1 AGTLTA
7 QAGND
12 LILDHATL
20 SAGQNLG
27 LAAGHDLTA
36 TASTLTAGGDAQLLA
51 GHDLTLNAD
60 RHTVDQGASDHLAVQ
75 TIHDV
80 TTVHTGG
87 SAVLAAGHDLTS
99 QGAVLQAGQTLAGSA
114 GHDVMLDAVTDTQV
128 TQGYGRDGHTDIT
141 TLDTDQALR
150 GTLWSGTNGVAI
162 SAGHD
167 LTALAGTIASSQGNV
182 ALAAGHDVSLIAG
195 QETHTQ
201 QHDTHSRTGN
211 LLNHSQ
217 RSTHD
222 VIGDTDAV
230 GTQISGHTVS
240 VAAGHDLTAQ
250 AAYLNANNTLT
261 LAAGHDVTLADA
273 HDLHSEEHD
282 TAASRF
288 SFFSTSSK
296 RFGSVDPEGRSNQ
309 SSTQINQSTSVGS
322 VLSGDSVTVAAGHDL
337 SATHAQVVGTND
349 VALAAGN
356 HLTLDAGQNTDDV
369 SQAQSTRHTGLM
381 NNGGLSVLIG
391 NRSTKD
397 GYSEHD
403 VSYTGSIV
411 GSLNGSVTLSA
422 GNDVHITGSDVLSQ
436 TGTAIVGNNVT
447 IDAAVGT
454 SDIHQSHKV
463 SQGGINVGIGGAAAD
478 AVNGALYSVQRG
490 SQVQD
495 GRLSALYAAQ
505 AGYQASDAVGMAQKG
520 GLQEAT
526 QTNNPSGINLQVGL
540 GGSSAG
546 NTTTTHD
553 DIAYG
558 SHITSQGN
566 VTLAATGGDLNLIG
580 SQVSGQDVALAA
592 ANHLNLQS
600 QAENHSLQN
609 TDHNVSGGVGLQ
621 IGSDGIGI
629 YAQASGGEG
638 KAHGNGITHADTTVN
653 ANGTLTLISGN
664 DTTLKGAQL
673 IGHQVIGAIGHN
685 LLIQSEQDTDDYAS
699 QQWQAGGKVV
709 IGYGSGGSLSYNQSK
724 VDSHYQSVNEV
735 SGIQAGDG
743 GFQLAVGGNTHL
755 VGGVIASTADPGN
768 NLLDTGSL
776 TYENIHNEANYS
788 ASSVGISGGY
798 GAGGSTVGNA
808 LSGIGTALSLTTP
821 QHGKSSSDTNA
832 GIAQGT

>member
-1 AGTLTA
+1 
-7 QAGND
+7 
-12 LILDHATL
+12 
-20 SAGQNLG
+20 
-27 LAAGHDLTA
+27 
-36 TASTLTAGGDAQLLA
+36 
-51 GHDLTLNAD
+51 
-60 RHTVDQGASDHLAVQ
+60 
-75 TIHDV
+75 
-80 TTVHTGG
+80 
-87 SAVLAAGHDLTS
+87 
-99 QGAVLQAGQTLAGSA
+99 
-114 GHDVMLDAVTDTQV
+114 M
-128 TQGYGRDGHTDIT
+128 
-141 TLDTDQALR
+141 
-150 GTLWSGTNGVAI
+150 
-162 SAGHD
+162 
-167 LTALAGTIASSQGNV
+167 
-182 ALAAGHDVSLIAG
+182 
-195 QETHTQ
+195 
-201 QHDTHSRTGN
+201 
-211 LLNHSQ
+211 
-217 RSTHD
+217 
-222 VIGDTDAV
+222 
-230 GTQISGHTVS
+230 
-240 VAAGHDLTAQ
+240 
-250 AAYLNANNTLT
+250 
-261 LAAGHDVTLADA
+261 
-273 HDLHSEEHD
+273 
-282 TAASRF
+282 
-288 SFFSTSSK
+288 
-296 RFGSVDPEGRSNQ
+296 
-309 SSTQINQSTSVGS
+309 
-322 VLSGDSVTVAAGHDL
+322 
-337 SATHAQVVGTND
+337 
-349 VALAAGN
+349 
-356 HLTLDAGQNTDDV
+356 
-369 SQAQSTRHTGLM
+369 
-381 NNGGLSVLIG
+381 
-391 NRSTKD
+391 
-397 GYSEHD
+397 
-403 VSYTGSIV
+403 
-411 GSLNGSVTLSA
+411 
-422 GNDVHITGSDVLSQ
+422 
-436 TGTAIVGNNVT
+436 
-447 IDAAVGT
+447 
-454 SDIHQSHKV
+454 
-463 SQGGINVGIGGAAAD
+463 
-478 AVNGALYSVQRG
+478 NGALYSGQRG

-526 QTNNPSGINLQVGL
+526 QTNSPSGINLQVGL

-558 SHITSQGN
+558 SHIISQGN
-566 VTLAATGGDLNLIG
+566 VTLAATGGDLDLIG

-592 ANHLNLQS
+592 ANNLNLQS

-609 TDHNVSGGVGLQ
+609 TNHNVSGGVGLQ

-755 VGGVIASTADPGN
+755 VGGVIASSADPSKN
-768 NLLDTGSL
+768 VLDTGSL

-788 ASSVGISGGY
+788 ASSMGISGGY

-832 GIAQGT
+832 GIAQGTIIVRDNPNQDLSDLDRNPTLGNEKLHPIFDAQKVQENMELSQVAGYVGMRAAGDLANQMGWAEGSPQRTILHGVVGAGIAALGGGNVAQGALGAAANQLVVQQMADYLQSQGYKPGTPEFASMLQLASTAVGAAVGGGAGAATALDGTRYNYLSHQQMDALRQALKSCGSQSDCQNVIDQYTALSKQNDVALQQTCAAAPSSASCQDGVREALNYANTSAGNYAIPSYAGVSGSVTDDIIQSRGNVLALVMTNQSAYGTINTIDARANFFGAMFQQTGAPWFGAAQETSKEDLMGAKFSVGNFLTGGGLVDWRNQAGNLIMQNGQNSFANVYRNYQSPSFDLNNWSMQQLNNEQQLLQPVYEQQNSLTRGMIWLGGEGSYQINPININERIKFGCTRLAVFGYQGGCQ